1 MNDRLLTPEY
11 ASPEQ
16 ILGNTVTT
24 ASDVYSLGV
33 VLYQL
38 LTGLRP
44 YTLSSSSA
52 SQLELERSICVTDP
66 LRPSAAVHAARHSH
80 PVDGQASIADLAR
93 ARGVAPEK
101 LEGQLG
107 GDIDAIIMRAMR
119 KEPQLR
125 YTSVE
130 QFTADIRHYLANEPV
145 QARQGNWVY
154 YSNRFIRRNRLAVA
168 ASASF
173 VMFLIVVMTVMS
185 IQRAQTQA
193 ALVRATQQKERA
205 ERVSGFLSNMFAAA
219 DPFVNFG
226 REQTARDVLDQ
237 ASRSIE
243 TELKEQP
250 EVRAPLLET
259 IGVAYRR
266 MGSPDRAVPQLENA
280 LRLQR
285 QIEPGNNPRTAALL
299 IQLAIALR
307 ESGQYEASDR
317 YLSEA
322 QRLAQLVG
330 GVDPEATAKL
340 LVENGRLENLR
351 SNTAEARKSFTMALE
366 LMRTAKGERDPEV
379 GSILSE
385 LANILVWSDDL
396 AAAEIAAR
404 SAVDIYRDVA
414 ELYPDR
420 VKADYHL
427 AEILF
432 FQGRIAEAAPIF
444 ERTLAAQRLLYKSNG
459 KVADTLASLAQ
470 VRLAQG
476 DAPAA
481 ESLVREALAAHQGSG
496 STAYAKI
503 GYLQTLLG
511 MVLLKQSRFADAEHV
526 LRETLDLFA
535 KSLPPDHQY
544 VASAE
549 HYLGEALA
557 GTGSSRTPKRS
568 SPPRRIVG
576 NAPMLRCGARHA
588 RRARWEKCCIG
599 KGALRRRN
607 DIWSRATSPS

>member
-1 MNDRLLTPEY
+1 
-11 ASPEQ
+11 
-16 ILGNTVTT
+16 
-24 ASDVYSLGV
+24 
-33 VLYQL
+33 
-38 LTGLRP
+38 
-44 YTLSSSSA
+44 
-52 SQLELERSICVTDP
+52 
-66 LRPSAAVHAARHSH
+66 
-80 PVDGQASIADLAR
+80 
-93 ARGVAPEK
+93 
-101 LEGQLG
+101 
-107 GDIDAIIMRAMR
+107 
-119 KEPQLR
+119 
-125 YTSVE
+125 
-130 QFTADIRHYLANEPV
+130 
-145 QARQGNWVY
+145 
-154 YSNRFIRRNRLAVA
+154 
-168 ASASF
+168 
-173 VMFLIVVMTVMS
+173 
-185 IQRAQTQA
+185 
-193 ALVRATQQKERA
+193 
-205 ERVSGFLSNMFAAA
+205 MFAAA

-243 TELKEQP
+243 TELKDQP

-266 MGSPDRAVPQLENA
+266 MGSPDRAVPQLETA

-285 QIEPGNNPRTAALL
+285 QIQPGNNPRTAALL

-322 QRLAQLVG
+322 QHLAQLVG

-396 AAAEIAAR
+396 AAAEVAAR

-476 DAPAA
+476 DAVAA

-503 GYLQTLLG
+503 GYLQTMLG

-526 LRETLDLFA
+526 LRETLELFA

-557 GTGSSRTPKRS
+557 GTGKLADAEALFTAATNRWKRTDAPLWRSARSASALGEVLYRQGRNQEAERYLTSSYVTIVTTPGVDSDTREKARERVHRFYLATNQRDKLDALMRKH
-568 SPPRRIVG
+568 PDPERPADKMGRQAAAPR
-576 NAPMLRCGARHA
+576 PAR
-588 RRARWEKCCIG
+588 
-599 KGALRRRN
+599 
-607 DIWSRATSPS
+607 